1 MNTFSIII
9 ALTPIAVY
17 CIVLGALY
25 LRRRPKV
32 VSGSRDLACLGFA
45 MIGLFIVGPA
55 ELFFPQ
61 AAFNVFGVSVWVMI
75 VVLYLFMLMFA
86 VLNAKPRLIVFGLD
100 AESLTGPL
108 DRALQQLDPGTKWL
122 SHSFVAPSLG
132 IQGTVERAGA
142 EIVSQITATK
152 REQDILGWV
161 ALERAL
167 SHVLRDVEVER
178 SRSGYRWIVL
188 GFALLGLIGYTL
200 ISRPDA
206 IAQGIQDMLRN

>member
-1 MNTFSIII
+1 MNTFSIVV

-61 AAFNVFGVSVWVMI
+61 AAFNVFGISVWVMI
-75 VVLYLFMLMFA
+75 VVLYVFMLMFA
-86 VLNAKPRLIVFGLD
+86 IVNAKPRLIVFGLD
-100 AESLTGPL
+100 AELLTGPV

-132 IQGTVERAGA
+132 IQGIVERAGA
-142 EIVSQITATK
+142 GVVSQISATK
-152 REQDILGWV
+152 REQDMLGWI
-161 ALERAL
+161 ALERTL
-167 SHVLRDVEVER
+167 SQVLRDTEVER
-178 SRSGYRWIVL
+178 SPYGHRWIIL
-188 GFALLGLIGYTL
+188 GFAILGLMGYTL

-206 IAQGIQDMLRN
+206 MAQGIQDILRN